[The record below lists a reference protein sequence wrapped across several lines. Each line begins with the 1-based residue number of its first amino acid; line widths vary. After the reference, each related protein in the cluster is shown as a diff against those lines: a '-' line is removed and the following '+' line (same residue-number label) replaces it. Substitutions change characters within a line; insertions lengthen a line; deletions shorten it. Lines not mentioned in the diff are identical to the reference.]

1 MCQSFYLLYYALKR
15 GQNESYKKT
24 LLDFAYFVN
33 VLAIQLQHFPFHQT

>member
-33 VLAIQLQHFPFHQT
+33 VLAKIIEKKQAYA